1 MMLMML
7 RCLFLRCLQGL
18 PATDNAFDDHDAD
31 EGSPPASTYATD
43 NRNLLR
49 DFDLVRIL
57 CDRPQ
62 HFIER
67 MRVLAAGCDADIPMS
82 QQDGGDPAEV
92 MTLVPTS
99 PDQRG
104 EAPACAR
111 KSGHL

>member
-1 MMLMML
+1 MHGSKGSTASAHILH
-7 RCLFLRCLQGL
+7 CLQGL
-18 PATDNAFDDHDAD
+18 PATENTFADHDID
-31 EGSPPASTYATD
+31 EGCNTHATD
-43 NRNLLR
+43 HRNLLR
-49 DFDLVRIL
+49 DFDLVRML

-67 MRVLAAGCDADIPMS
+67 MRVLAAGSDADIPMS

-104 EAPACAR
+104 QLTTHAWVV
-111 KSGHL
+111 